1 MERLTR
7 FASGHY
13 VYWGEEAT
21 CLLDTEESCVLSRKD
36 VAFVLVKKDPIIT
49 NPITIEW
56 QRVLLLERA
65 SVANRFIYRL
75 RTHCCS
81 SPILL
86 RLLLLDP
93 SQLSGGYEKYEHEDN
108 NFAPIPPTCSMYSHA
123 SCTNVVPLLFVEH
136 TVHVLPSFH
145 LSSSTSRRSSSF
157 T

>member
-7 FASGHY
+7 FASGLY
-13 VYWGEEAT
+13 VYRGGEAT
-21 CLLDTEESCVLSRKD
+21 CLFDTEESCVLSRKD

-86 RLLLLDP
+86 RLLLLLDP

-123 SCTNVVPLLFVEH
+123 SCPFTLCSTHCTRPPFIPLIVVHQSKKQQLYL
-136 TVHVLPSFH
+136 T
-145 LSSSTSRRSSSF
+145 
-157 T
+157 